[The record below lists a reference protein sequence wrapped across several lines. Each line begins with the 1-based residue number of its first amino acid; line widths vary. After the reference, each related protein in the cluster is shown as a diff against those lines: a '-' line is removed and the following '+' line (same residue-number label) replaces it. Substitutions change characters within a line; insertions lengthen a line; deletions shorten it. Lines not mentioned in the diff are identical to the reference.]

1 MRGQRDRSPSPD
13 ESSRSFLIPIKSF
26 VDAKERLATVLD
38 PDQRCSLAKELA
50 GGVLEATKIANTA
63 VVCDDDEVAGWAAQR
78 GASVIWA
85 PGKGLNGAVSEGV
98 RALAALGYE
107 RITVVHADLPFPER
121 LRSLPDVDGVLLVP
135 DRRQDGT
142 NVLGIPASSDF
153 AFSYGRASFARH
165 LEEAAKLGLT
175 TEVLEDDE
183 LSIDVDL
190 PEDLI
195 EMSAWA
201 RQRGPEGPRVNT

>member
-1 MRGQRDRSPSPD
+1 MRGQRDRSSSRD
-13 ESSRSFLIPIKSF
+13 ESSVSFLVPIKSF
-26 VDAKERLATVLD
+26 VDAKERLAKVLD
-38 PDQRCSLAKELA
+38 PDQRRSFAKELA
-50 GGVLEATKIANTA
+50 SGVLEATKIANTA
-63 VVCDDDEVAGWAAQR
+63 VVCDDDEVASWAAQR

-98 RALAALGYE
+98 GVLAALGYE

-121 LRSLPDVDGVLLVP
+121 LRSLPDVQGVLLVP
-135 DRRQDGT
+135 DRRHDGT
-142 NVLGIPASSDF
+142 NVLEIPASSDF

-165 LEEAAKLGLT
+165 LDEATRLGLT
-175 TEVLEDDE
+175 TEVLDDDE

-190 PEDLI
+190 PEDLV
-195 EMSAWA
+195 EMSERA